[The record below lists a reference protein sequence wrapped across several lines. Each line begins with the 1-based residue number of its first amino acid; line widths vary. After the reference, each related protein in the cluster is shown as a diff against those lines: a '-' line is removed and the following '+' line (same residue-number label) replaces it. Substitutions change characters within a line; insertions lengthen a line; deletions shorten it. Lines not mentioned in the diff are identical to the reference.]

1 VNKKIII
8 TKDVVVDEY
17 VIGLQGV
24 YESTTILSSVTMIP
38 IRSTTPQHNAPNH
51 VV

>member
-1 VNKKIII
+1 MLQPREQEIII

-24 YESTTILSSVTMIP
+24 
-38 IRSTTPQHNAPNH
+38 
-51 VV
+51 